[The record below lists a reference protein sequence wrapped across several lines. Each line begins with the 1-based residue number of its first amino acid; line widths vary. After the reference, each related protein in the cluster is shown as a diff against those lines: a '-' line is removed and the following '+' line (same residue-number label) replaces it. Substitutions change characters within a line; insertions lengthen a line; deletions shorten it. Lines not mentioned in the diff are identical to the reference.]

1 MAKELK
7 FIKFDSY
14 MLMVNKVLVLD
25 TSEVLTLTLN
35 DKAIWSYMLS
45 RYQYFKSFGNKYYE
59 SQEEIAHKLG
69 VSRDT
74 VVSSI
79 RKLKSIGALDYY
91 KERKQGHVFKNIY
104 TYVLPPHLIKGV
116 KYFCSKGEVIF
127 AKDFFVNTDVKNSSK
142 AESNHQDL
150 PLF

>member
-14 MLMVNKVLVLD
+14 MLMVNKVIVLD
-25 TSEVLTLTLN
+25 TSEVLPLSLN

-45 RYQYFKSFGNKYYE
+45 RYTYFKSIGNSYYE

-79 RKLKSIGALDYY
+79 RKLKTFQALDYY
-91 KERKQGHVFKNIY
+91 KEKKQGHVFKNIY
-104 TYVLPPHLIKGV
+104 TYVLPPHHIKGV
-116 KYFCSKGEVIF
+116 SYLCSRGEVLQ
-127 AKDFFVNTDVKNSSK
+127 AKDFMVSTKVD
-142 AESNHQDL
+142 HQNE
-150 PLF
+150 PKF